1 MKNNSILVIG
11 VVAVIIFVIY
21 RGNQKKKVK
30 PVENATQEV
39 DEDGEP
45 ISNGGSVSGGGGG
58 GGGFGGDVR
67 ETTTL
72 PTTTPTIITLP
83 TTTPTTAPATTTAP
97 AITTAPAMTTSPNI
111 TIAPATTTSPNITL
125 KPLIKPNITL
135 KPLIKPAL
143 TQNAFSTSTPTIK
156 PPVSSIKP
164 PKPSPFSALDGKN
177 SYEIDLV
184 NDL

>member
-58 GGGFGGDVR
+58 GFGGDVR

-72 PTTTPTIITLP
+72 PTTTPTITLTKS
-83 TTTPTTAPATTTAP
+83 TTP
-97 AITTAPAMTTSPNI
+97 AITPTQTL
-111 TIAPATTTSPNITL
+111 TI
-125 KPLIKPNITL
+125 LILQKDVHL
-135 KPLIKPAL
+135 QGLIML
-143 TQNAFSTSTPTIK
+143 F
-156 PPVSSIKP
+156 
-164 PKPSPFSALDGKN
+164 
-177 SYEIDLV
+177 V
-184 NDL
+184 N

>member
-58 GGGFGGDVR
+58 GGFGGDVR

-72 PTTTPTIITLP
+72 PTNTPTIITLP